1 MLIFLIFVIS
11 AIYKY
16 QVIMLYTLSTYN
28 FVSYSSVKLKNKI
41 SILYTSYLGFFF
53 FFFLRLHL
61 WHMEVPGLGSNLSCS
76 C

>member
-1 MLIFLIFVIS
+1 MLIFLIFLIS

-53 FFFLRLHL
+53 LFLFKAAS
-61 WHMEVPGLGSNLSCS
+61 VAYGSSWAGVKSEL
-76 C
+76 